1 MGKVAA
7 TASFDDMRAL
17 RFNPTQRRIDDLD
30 DSSVFAPSA
39 LDNGDLEALARQAT
53 VDKYDA
59 TIVSTG

>member
-1 MGKVAA
+1 
-7 TASFDDMRAL
+7 
-17 RFNPTQRRIDDLD
+17 
-30 DSSVFAPSA
+30 VFAPSA